1 MGAGL
6 TANWRLFD
14 GLGMFSTYARQK
26 TMCSISELQKREQI
40 EQLVAQVS
48 LQYYLIVSLRS
59 RVQVSIE
66 SIGLSQL
73 RYREVLQKY
82 SIGAASGLEM
92 NLAKT
97 DLNTDSSQLIKQQ
110 ESLDLAYI
118 EMNDLLQFTPDQ
130 RGYVSD
136 TIKIMRT
143 LDFDIFAHMTLEQN
157 TQILLSQKGVDVSD
171 LDLKLSRA
179 ARYPTLDFSAGYNY
193 GFSDAN
199 NPRAVLSAQ
208 PGFNWG
214 FTLGVNIFGGLETSR
229 KIKNSK
235 IERNIATISADNTVQ
250 KVRTSFSS
258 QYTTYRNNLQLIDF
272 EAQNTDAMRLNLDV
286 AMERYRLGELSGIE
300 LRIIQQ
306 QYLLAVDRKI
316 STIYQAKASEIELIT
331 ISGSLLK

>member
-1 MGAGL
+1 
-6 TANWRLFD
+6 
-14 GLGMFSTYARQK
+14 
-26 TMCSISELQKREQI
+26 
-40 EQLVAQVS
+40 QVS

-157 TQILLSQKGVDVSD
+157 TQILLSQKGV
-171 LDLKLSRA
+171 
-179 ARYPTLDFSAGYNY
+179 
-193 GFSDAN
+193 
-199 NPRAVLSAQ
+199 
-208 PGFNWG
+208 
-214 FTLGVNIFGGLETSR
+214 
-229 KIKNSK
+229 
-235 IERNIATISADNTVQ
+235 
-250 KVRTSFSS
+250 
-258 QYTTYRNNLQLIDF
+258 
-272 EAQNTDAMRLNLDV
+272 
-286 AMERYRLGELSGIE
+286 
-300 LRIIQQ
+300 
-306 QYLLAVDRKI
+306 
-316 STIYQAKASEIELIT
+316 
-331 ISGSLLK
+331 